1 MKNAKDM
8 KGTLYLICAA
18 FIWGF
23 ALVAQKAGMTYMD
36 VFGFTSVRC
45 LLGGVSMLPLVVYR
59 AKKARGEAASVS
71 FPEAGSVGK
80 SPASGISQS
89 ATAKDYILGSL
100 ECGIFLLGIMLF
112 QQFGLPHTTVGKAAF
127 ITALYI
133 PLTPLIQIF
142 FGKKTPRTV
151 WLGGGV
157 TLIGL
162 YLLCFTDGLSG
173 FGFGDLCMLGAALA
187 AALQMIAVEKWVQ
200 RLDGVTLSC
209 FQFLVVGIICL
220 PFALASG
227 NLTLDAI
234 QKTLIPILYAGL
246 CSCGLG
252 YTFQVLGQKY
262 TTAAK
267 AAILLSLET
276 VFSLLAGLI
285 FYRELLS
292 AVEYAGCFV
301 MFLGVLLSQRTPKE
315 PK

>member
-8 KGTLYLICAA
+8 KGTLYLLCAA

-36 VFGFTSVRC
+36 VFSFTSVRC
-45 LLGGVSMLPLVVYR
+45 LLGGVFMLPLVVYR
-59 AKKARGEAASVS
+59 AKKARSKAIDESQPEAA
-71 FPEAGSVGK
+71 AANA
-80 SPASGISQS
+80 SPATGCAQA
-89 ATAKDYILGSL
+89 ATAKDYILGSV
-100 ECGIFLLGIMLF
+100 ECGLFLLGIMLF

-151 WLGGGV
+151 WFGGGV

-162 YLLCFTDGLSG
+162 YLLCFTSGLSG

-187 AALQMIAVEKWVQ
+187 AALQMIAVDKWVQ

-209 FQFLVVGIICL
+209 FQLFVVGLICL
-220 PFALASG
+220 PFAIASG
-227 NLTLDAI
+227 NLTIDAI
-234 QKTLIPILYAGL
+234 GKTLIPILYAGL

-252 YTFQVLGQKY
+252 YTFQILGQKY

-285 FYRELLS
+285 FYHELLS
-292 AVEYAGCFV
+292 AVEYAGCLV
-301 MFLGVLLSQRTPKE
+301 MFLGVLLSQRTPGE